1 MKGRRQWFKN
11 AGSIAVIAFALGLG
25 AYVWWVEKDHVSDV
39 ERASRPKNV
48 FPAFRRNELSRVEIS
63 TDQDKLVFERQS
75 ADDAGDHDWR
85 MTSPRDEK
93 VEPDALDRL
102 LGALEFASF
111 VRKVDDGQGMQPAR
125 AHGSVTMGKL
135 VLAFTVGQVA
145 PAPEGASYFSVAG
158 EGTFVV
164 GKDVVTELLK
174 GSNAYR
180 SKSIVPYLSIDL
192 SRLEIAGP
200 AEKWAIE
207 RKDDVAFV
215 FDDTKLRA
223 SREKLDR
230 VWLAFA
236 DMRADSFLESFDDT
250 HPAFTIRMVHK
261 DATRPPAELAV
272 LGPCPGTP
280 NDVVVVRRAP
290 SRVIACVP
298 KVVLDGL
305 GTPRAQIIDDRL
317 FVARPD
323 EVEEI
328 TLETVPP
335 AVRVELARKGS
346 GWHERSPVDRDL
358 AGDEVDV
365 TNALVSAIARGVGA
379 DAAIDKGCAV
389 RSRVT
394 LVRTE
399 THVAETVD
407 VGVCEDKRVSVVRGL
422 DGGRLFVANDL
433 ARKLAPR
440 AGALL
445 GRELIATPIDVKDVS
460 SMSLRCGV
468 DQDLSRTS
476 ASWSLDAPKGFPVD
490 QAGAVDLLDT
500 LVHARA
506 DAWVSDED
514 DPAFGIAASRC
525 SIKLVVGGR
534 EVTVAVGKEGEGGV
548 YGRVQDARA
557 AAPSPVFVAPRALA
571 TALGKIL
578 IDRSVLLVDHPESVR
593 LTAGARAVELT
604 RHGASDLAFA
614 DGGAAFDVD
623 RTLGGLRADQVV
635 HLGAPLANEGFAS
648 PSLSI
653 EARVTL
659 DGGARTRKITL
670 GRATVRDNQNMYFAR
685 VDGIDATYAV
695 SQDRVVALFD
705 LVR

>member
-1 MKGRRQWFKN
+1 MKWPKN
-11 AGSIAVIAFALGLG
+11 AGSIAVIAIALGLG

-48 FPAFRRNELSRVEIS
+48 FPAFRRNELSRIELA
-63 TDQDKLVFERQS
+63 TGKEKLVFERQV
-75 ADDAGDHDWR
+75 ADDAGDRDWR

-93 VEPDALDRL
+93 VEPDAIDRL
-102 LGALEFASF
+102 LGALEFATF
-111 VRKVDDGQGMQPAR
+111 VRKVDDGQGMQPTR
-125 AHGSVTMGKL
+125 AQGSVTMGKL
-135 VLAFTVGQVA
+135 VLAFTLGQAA

-174 GSNAYR
+174 GSDAYR

-192 SRLEIAGP
+192 SRLEIASS

-215 FDDTKLRA
+215 FDDTKLRV
-223 SREKLDR
+223 SRERLDR

-236 DMRADSFLESFDDT
+236 DMRADSFLESFDDA
-250 HPAFTIRMVHK
+250 HPTFTIRMVHK
-261 DATRPPAELAV
+261 DASRPPAELAV
-272 LGPCPGTP
+272 LGPCPGVP
-280 NDVVVVRRAP
+280 NDVVVVRRVP

-305 GTPRAQIIDDRL
+305 GTPRAQLTDDRL

-328 TLETVPP
+328 TLEAVPS
-335 AVRVELARKGS
+335 ATRVELARKGS

-365 TNALVSAIARGVGA
+365 TNALVSAIAHGVGT
-379 DAAIDKGCAV
+379 DVAIDKGCAV

-399 THVAETVD
+399 THVAETIE
-407 VGVCEDKRVSVVRGL
+407 VGVCADKRVSVVRGL
-422 DGGRLFVANDL
+422 DGGRLFVADGL

-445 GRELIATPIDVKDVS
+445 GRNLIADAIDVKDVS

-490 QAGAVDLLDT
+490 QAGAVDLLDA

-506 DAWVSDED
+506 DAWVADED
-514 DPAFGIAASRC
+514 EPAFGIVASRC
-525 SIKLVVGGR
+525 SIKLVIGGR
-534 EVTVAVGKEGEGGV
+534 IVKVTLGKEGEGGV
-548 YGRVQDARA
+548 YGRVNDARA
-557 AAPSPVFVAPRALA
+557 LSPSPVFVAPRALA
-571 TALGKIL
+571 DALGKVL
-578 IDRSVLLVDHPESVR
+578 VDRSVLRIDHPESLRVS
-593 LTAGARAVELT
+593 AGTHAVEFT
-604 RHGASDLAFA
+604 RRGASDLAFS
-614 DGGAAFDVD
+614 DGGVAPDLE
-623 RTLGGLRADQVV
+623 RTLGSLRADQVV
-635 HLGAPLANEGFAS
+635 HLGAPQADEGFAT
-648 PSLSI
+648 PSLVLL
-653 EARVTL
+653 ARVSS
-659 DGGARTRKITL
+659 DAGPPTRKITL

-685 VDGIDATYAV
+685 VDAIDATYAV
-695 SQDRVVALFD
+695 SQDRVRALFD